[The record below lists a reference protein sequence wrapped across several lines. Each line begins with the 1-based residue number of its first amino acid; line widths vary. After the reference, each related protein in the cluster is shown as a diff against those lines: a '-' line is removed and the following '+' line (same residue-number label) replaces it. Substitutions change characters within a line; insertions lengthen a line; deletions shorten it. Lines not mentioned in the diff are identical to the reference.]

1 MKPTPTEITLN
12 QKENLLSITWTDGN
26 VCRYPVSQ
34 LRMAC
39 PCADCRGGHE
49 NMGRRG
55 DPKNL
60 YDLQPPHPYHIE
72 QLELVGNYALQ
83 PIWDDGHDSGI
94 YTWEYLYRLCPK
106 EAHDA

>member
-1 MKPTPTEITLN
+1 MNPTPSEITLD
-12 QKENLLSITWTDGN
+12 QKNNVLVISWADGKT
-26 VCRYPVSQ
+26 CRYPVSK

-39 PCADCRGGHE
+39 PCAECRGGHE
-49 NMGRRG
+49 NMGKRG
-55 DPKNL
+55 DPDNL
-60 YDLQPPHPYHIE
+60 LELQPPRAYQIE